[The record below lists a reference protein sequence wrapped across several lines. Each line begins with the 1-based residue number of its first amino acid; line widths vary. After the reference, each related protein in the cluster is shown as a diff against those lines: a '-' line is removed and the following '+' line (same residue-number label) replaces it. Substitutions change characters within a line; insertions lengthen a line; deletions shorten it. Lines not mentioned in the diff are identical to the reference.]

1 MCLGV
6 PGKILNIT
14 GEDPLFL
21 TGKVDFGGVAREVS
35 LACLPEAKVGD
46 YVIVHVG
53 MAISRLD
60 EAEAKRTLEDLETL
74 KQFEPPRSPSTPRE
88 AF

>member
-1 MCLGV
+1 MCLAV
-6 PGKILNIT
+6 PGKIVSIE
-14 GEDPLFL
+14 GGDPLFL

-46 YVIVHVG
+46 YVVVHVG

-60 EAEAKRTLEDLETL
+60 EEEAKRTLDDLAAL
-74 KQFEPPRSPSTPRE
+74 RKLST
-88 AF
+88 